1 MKIKNNL
8 LKRRTPTVRGGRYD
22 VENPSYN
29 RPVYASPP
37 VGGLGLRSP
46 RSVGLRPRSHGS
58 LHPQFLALVFA
69 SQSPYPG

>member
-1 MKIKNNL
+1 MKIKNKL
-8 LKRRTPTVRGGRYD
+8 LKRSPPAVRGGRYD
-22 VENPSYN
+22 VEVTSHN

-37 VGGLGLRSP
+37 VGGSGLRSP